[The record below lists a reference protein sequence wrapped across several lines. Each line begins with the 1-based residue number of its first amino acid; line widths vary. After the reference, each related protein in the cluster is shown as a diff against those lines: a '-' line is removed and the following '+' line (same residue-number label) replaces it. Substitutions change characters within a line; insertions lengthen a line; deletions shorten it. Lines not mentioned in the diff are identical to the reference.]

1 MRVTV
6 PEELYF
12 ITFPQNVSWSKDS
25 VNSEVAT
32 YGSNAPYLT
41 YGTTKL
47 RNLSLG
53 SCMFEGFSDGKAIEG
68 NIRELESAMQ
78 MVITEFG
85 SASPYCWNAYAGGKW
100 YGTFIIQSVNVQ
112 EQMRD
117 MAGNATRA
125 NVDIKLQEVPAYQV
139 NSGIDV
145 TAQAIQ
151 GAADEKHA
159 QSLEQNRKDNDKAKD
174 QDKAVKDKNG
184 NGSTTGG
191 GSSSGTPGVPGPG
204 EPTYID
210 SSVQAGNY
218 PPKNGG

>member
-53 SCMFEGFSDGKAIEG
+53 SCLFEGFSDGKAIEG

-100 YGTFIIQSVNVQ
+100 YGTYIIQSVSVQ

-125 NVDIKLQEVPAYQV
+125 NVDIKLQEVPGYQV
-139 NSGIDV
+139 NSGVDV

-159 QSLEQNRKDNDKAKD
+159 ESLKQNGEKNNGKNKQD
-174 QDKAVKDKNG
+174 QAVADQNKNNSTNGGGNGGSNGSG
-184 NGSTTGG
+184 NGSGNT
-191 GSSSGTPGVPGPG
+191 SGQPSGKV
-204 EPTYID
+204 D
-210 SSVQAGNY
+210 LRA
-218 PPKNGG
+218 

>member
-100 YGTFIIQSVNVQ
+100 YGTYIIQSVNVQ

-139 NSGIDV
+139 NSGVDV

-151 GAADEKHA
+151 GAADEKYA
-159 QSLEQNRKDNDKAKD
+159 ESLEKNNQKGSQDDKVAAEKKKESGDTYTVSGVTYDTATGQPVKKD
-174 QDKAVKDKNG
+174 Q
-184 NGSTTGG
+184 
-191 GSSSGTPGVPGPG
+191 P
-204 EPTYID
+204 
-210 SSVQAGNY
+210 AGKVNLRA
-218 PPKNGG
+218 